1 MQRAPGNLRAPSLPG
16 RAEDARGIEKRDI
29 RAMLVYP
36 DGVYSPLELQQMQ
49 AAVQGLVDQIASGA
63 KLTKA
68 DASRLA
74 DPSLRLLESIEESF
88 RGRSRTAMLAMAA
101 TPSSAGNRPVACPP
115 PGCGCDQNG
124 RGGVDCNCTLL
135 NNQKMGPFCMCLLCY
150 EKHVLSEL
158 PSDLRQAAPGRPV
171 AQGYLVI
178 VATPPDAPA
187 QLRQSLA
194 DQALKTLQT
203 EPWPA
208 GLVIKDKSYETR
220 INGGAS
226 SLK

>member
-1 MQRAPGNLRAPSLPG
+1 
-16 RAEDARGIEKRDI
+16 
-29 RAMLVYP
+29 MLVYP
-36 DGVYSPLELQQMQ
+36 DGVYSPSDLQRME
-49 AAVQGLVDQIASGA
+49 AAVQGVVDQIAAGA

-74 DPSLRLLESIEESF
+74 DPSQRLLQSIEESF
-88 RGRSRTAMLAMAA
+88 RTRSRTAMLAMAA
-101 TPSSAGNRPVACPP
+101 APSSAGNRPVACPP

-124 RGGVDCNCTLL
+124 RGVDCNCTLL

-171 AQGYLVI
+171 VQGYLII
-178 VATPPDAPA
+178 VATPADASA
-187 QLRQSLA
+187 QLRQNLA
-194 DQALKTLQT
+194 QQALKVLQV

-208 GLVIKDKSYETR
+208 GVTIKQKSF
-220 INGGAS
+220 AMLS
-226 SLK
+226 SEGQGSMR